1 MSVIGLAISASAVGE
16 IELVVYR
23 NRRLLFLGR
32 IVFTRLAASQARQCG
47 KIRLC
52 LQSRDQTRQRATRRG
67 HSNRF
72 TGESALTNDD
82 QRRSLQLLENI
93 QTEGSAENEP
103 PF

>member
-52 LQSRDQTRQRATRRG
+52 LQSLGIKPRQRG
-67 HSNRF
+67 H
-72 TGESALTNDD
+72 APWP
-82 QRRSLQLLENI
+82 Q
-93 QTEGSAENEP
+93 
-103 PF
+103 